1 MSWTT
6 TPLTTAP
13 PVRRDGPTWNGE
25 RAWSVIVYRRD
36 MEGWKKMVFDPPPS
50 SSNSSNSNNNNKS
63 RYSSQRPKPRKVYSP
78 AIPRQGCIVLPALK
92 QKWTL
97 RNDTDTGTIIRRDE
111 KILLRSKGRARVL
124 MLQFTSLEECLSFAD
139 RFVALNPPMHD
150 TSTVTAARNNS
161 GGNPKA
167 VGLATFNAGEDSS
180 SVQGE
185 GGTGGQTAQRQL
197 ASSTTLVSPAS
208 TMATRVAPPSSVDP
222 DAEQRAV
229 NGMIA
234 RLLHDRDFLQFV
246 HKIEKYVLNTED
258 GSKMLQGL
266 QGRDLSQPPYRQ
278 KGRG

>member
-6 TPLTTAP
+6 TPLTTEP
-13 PVRRDGPTWNGE
+13 PIRRDGPTWNGE

-36 MEGWKKMVFDPPPS
+36 MEGWKKMVFDPPS
-50 SSNSSNSNNNNKS
+50 SSSSSSSNNNKS

-97 RNDTDTGTIIRRDE
+97 RNDTDTGTIIRRDD

-139 RFVALNPPMHD
+139 RFVALNPMYD
-150 TSTVTAARNNS
+150 TSTVAAARNNTSS
-161 GGNPKA
+161 GGNPTKA

-180 SVQGE
+180 VQGE
-185 GGTGGQTAQRQL
+185 GGTGGQPAQRQL
-197 ASSTTLVSPAS
+197 ASTTIVSPAS
-208 TMATRVAPPSSVDP
+208 TMATRGVAPPSSVDP

-266 QGRDLSQPPYRQ
+266 QGRDLSQPPYRE
-278 KGRG
+278 KGR